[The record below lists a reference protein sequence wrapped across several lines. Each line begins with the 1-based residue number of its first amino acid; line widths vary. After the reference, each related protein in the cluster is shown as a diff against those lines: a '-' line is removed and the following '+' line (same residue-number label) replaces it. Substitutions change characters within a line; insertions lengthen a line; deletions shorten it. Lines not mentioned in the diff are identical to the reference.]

1 MPVNYSVKTQQG
13 FTLIELVIG
22 MTVMVVAI
30 GFMMAAM
37 LPREK
42 QSADQIH
49 LIRAAELGQ
58 SLMNEITSK
67 AFDENTDRAGGLV
80 RCNETG
86 GIACTA
92 YDELQAEAGETRANF
107 DDVDDF
113 NGLTNLNDAL
123 GGDIAAQYNGFN
135 VNIDVAYDN
144 NFDGTFDVGSD
155 DYSGN
160 SITNV
165 NLAKRITIRVTTPLG
180 TPIVFANYK
189 ANIE

>member
-1 MPVNYSVKTQQG
+1 MPVNASKFQQG

-67 AFDENTDRAGGLV
+67 SFDENTDRTGGLL

-86 GIACTA
+86 AVACTG
-92 YDELQAEAGETRANF
+92 YDELRAEAGESRANF

-113 NGLTNLNDAL
+113 NGLTNLSDAL
-123 GGDIAAQYNGFN
+123 GEDIAQQYFGFN
-135 VNIDVAYDN
+135 VSVNVTYDN
-144 NFDGTFDVGSD
+144 NYNGTFDAGSD

-160 SITNV
+160 IITNTDLV
-165 NLAKRITIRVTTPLG
+165 KRITIVVTTPLG
-180 TPIVFANYK
+180 TPITFANYK